1 MKTILTYGTFDVLH
15 YGHIRLLQRAKELGD
30 TLIVGLSTDEFNS
43 IKGKSS
49 YYTYEQRKEI
59 LESIK
64 YVDKVIPE
72 NDWNQKVNDIKK
84 YNASWGVMGS
94 DWKDSPKFDALKEF
108 CDVIYLERTDG
119 ISSTMIR
126 NNLKNNAE
134 N

>member
-15 YGHIRLLQRAKELGD
+15 YGHIRILKRAKELGD

-84 YNASWGVMGS
+84 YNASCVVMGS
-94 DWKDSPKFDALKEF
+94 DWKDSPKFEALKEF

>member
-15 YGHIRLLQRAKELGD
+15 YGHIRILKRAKELGD
-30 TLIVGLSTDEFNS
+30 FLIVGLSTDEFNN
-43 IKGKSS
+43 IKGKNS

-59 LESIK
+59 LEAIK
-64 YVDKVIPE
+64 YVDMVIPE
-72 NDWNQKVNDIKK
+72 NDWNQKVGDIEK
-84 YNASWGVMGS
+84 YNADCIVMGS
-94 DWKDSPKFDALKEF
+94 DWKDNPKFEALREY

-134 N
+134 D